1 MVRCLANLST
11 SVSNSNPAAL
21 IQCDNRDTMPKIVPQ
36 LGIQRIAKSRV
47 TRQLTAVERERYG
60 VLGLN

>member
-1 MVRCLANLST
+1 MVRWLANLST

-21 IQCDNRDTMPKIVPQ
+21 IQRDNRDTMPKIVP
-36 LGIQRIAKSRV
+36 LGIQRVAKSRV